1 MRFLRVGGRRHL
13 SRTQRSGSRA
23 VRANRHA
30 VQRVEYSMEV
40 WAPGQVDVGAGSD
53 LLPEV
58 QVRWDTFKDKHGLN
72 PYLWI
77 TPSQLMLVLKHL
89 SEA

>member
-1 MRFLRVGGRRHL
+1 
-13 SRTQRSGSRA
+13 
-23 VRANRHA
+23 
-30 VQRVEYSMEV
+30 MEV